1 MDRLPHKCY
10 HYINNKVIELKS
22 FVHDRNTAV
31 LRRTETV
38 MRPTL
43 ENQRINL
50 RRDNLRDALIYEIV
64 ELEWSMLCLMK
75 NEQGQPLDQSE
86 FDAFYTV
93 RYSQHS
99 AMNSDTIGLYKSDL
113 NVASHTDRN
122 LMAEKYAYMK
132 DPGSFAIDPE
142 LKPLID
148 EIVPL
153 MMQSQESFAAK
164 YPALAGAGR
173 AFDPAEDS
181 VPMDVYITSELV
193 TKSEPTLQ
201 MILRDIKLNPDY
213 IKDIFQVFVG
223 FFGQESLE
231 KAEVL
236 TASQQ
241 MKPCRGATL

>member
-1 MDRLPHKCY
+1 MLSLR
-10 HYINNKVIELKS
+10 YIRRYDPRHSAGRAPRIVNNR
-22 FVHDRNTAV
+22 FN
-31 LRRTETV
+31 RRRREPV

-43 ENQRINL
+43 ENKRINI

-64 ELEWSMLCLMK
+64 ELEWNMLSTMK
-75 NEQGQPLDQSE
+75 SEQGKPLDQSE
-86 FDAFYTV
+86 FDPFYAV

-113 NVASHTDRN
+113 NVAVHTGRN

-132 DPGSFAIDPE
+132 DPGSVAVDPE

-148 EIVPL
+148 QIVPL
-153 MMQSQESFAAK
+153 MMQSQEAFAAK

-173 AFDPAEDS
+173 AFDPEEETASMEA
-181 VPMDVYITSELV
+181 YITSELI
-193 TKSEPTLQ
+193 TKAEPTLQ

-213 IKDIFQVFVG
+213 IKDIFEVFVS
-223 FFGQESLE
+223 FFDQESLD
-231 KAEVL
+231 KAEVAA
-236 TASQQ
+236 ASQQ